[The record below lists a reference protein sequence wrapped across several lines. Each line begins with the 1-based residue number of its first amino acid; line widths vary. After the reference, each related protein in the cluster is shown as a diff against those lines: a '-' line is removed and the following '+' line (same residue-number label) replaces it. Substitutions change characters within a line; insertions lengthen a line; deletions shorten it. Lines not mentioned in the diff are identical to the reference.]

1 MKTESKLPVPRF
13 KIKLPEKIP
22 INNDITTF
30 LVINANAIAT
40 NGGHIVNTPNF
51 DALSVTAFSV
61 AKTAIDGIIN
71 TAKVNKNA

>member
-30 LVINANAIAT
+30 FKTQYQNRLKILQFVLMGAI
-40 NGGHIVNTPNF
+40 I
-51 DALSVTAFSV
+51 L
-61 AKTAIDGIIN
+61 IC
-71 TAKVNKNA
+71 